1 MSEGKQLPMVR
12 QEKNAGQ
19 PPVFQRVG
27 IVGLGLIGGS
37 IALAARE
44 IWPGGLVIGVDR
56 KDVLERAMVRHAIDV
71 AADDA
76 VVLAEADLVI
86 LAAPIQQNLE
96 ILRELPDNVTGSAVV
111 TDTGSTKRAIVESAA
126 LLPDRF
132 TFIGGHP
139 LGGAARGGIDHARPD
154 MFNGRPWLFT
164 PTPGHDGHNALEK
177 LNWFRVRASAP
188 FPVLSSPT
196 TTIVSFAFISHLPQ
210 LTVSALMHVVGETAR
225 EEGLS
230 LSGRGLQDTTRL
242 ASSPADIWKEV
253 CATNADEIGS
263 ALDALISVLRQL
275 RADLQTGKS
284 IEEVFE
290 SANLWRKR
298 CCRKRIRRALGA
310 RGSGVKAVRGFS
322 GRSVGA
328 ASSRARTPR
337 DLLAAGR
344 QGSRW
349 FAACARG
356 ISMRR
361 RPRFLIARNTS
372 FPGPCRARAGDS

>member
-1 MSEGKQLPMVR
+1 VAEGKQLPMLR
-12 QEKNAGQ
+12 PEKNAGQ

-111 TDTGSTKRAIVESAA
+111 TDTGSTKRAIVERAA
-126 LLPDRF
+126 LLPERF

-139 LGGAARGGIDHARPD
+139 LGGAARGGIEHARPD

-164 PTPGHDGHNALEK
+164 PAPGHDADALEK
-177 LNWFRVRASAP
+177 LKSFVSGLGAVP
-188 FPVLSSPT
+188 QILSPREHDRLL
-196 TTIVSFAFISHLPQ
+196 AFISHLPQ

-225 EEGLS
+225 EDGLS

-242 ASSPADIWKEV
+242 ASSPSDIWKEV

-263 ALDALISVLRQL
+263 SLDALIDVLRQL

-284 IEEVFE
+284 IDEVFE
-290 SANLWRKR
+290 SANLWRET
-298 CCRKRIRRALGA
+298 LL
-310 RGSGVKAVRGFS
+310 SGK
-322 GRSVGA
+322 
-328 ASSRARTPR
+328 T
-337 DLLAAGR
+337 
-344 QGSRW
+344 
-349 FAACARG
+349 
-356 ISMRR
+356 
-361 RPRFLIARNTS
+361 
-372 FPGPCRARAGDS
+372 